1 MVIKK
6 CWNQLDFSQN
16 RILKES
22 FRSKNSEHV
31 FDNIKMNFKNV
42 YIQNKCHD
50 KNQHTYRKNS
60 LRTSIL

>member
-31 FDNIKMNFKNV
+31 FDNIKMNYENI

-50 KNQHTYRKNS
+50 KIN
-60 LRTSIL
+60 ILI